1 MRQSSPTPKIVVSA
15 GPGMGTSG
23 RDEDPAYIVTTDVTT
38 DPPDIYGFSLTRY
51 RDENVIQL
59 MVEDQ
64 THCPVGKSQLT
75 AKLSRGKLVVAV
87 SEDAVASLG
96 IPADYVVFFSA
107 PDELL
112 REMDETLQ
120 VICAGIAEY
129 SREF

>member
-1 MRQSSPTPKIVVSA
+1 MRQNSSTPKILVSA
-15 GPGMGTSG
+15 GPGMATSG

-38 DPPDIYGFSLTRY
+38 DPGGIYGFSLTRY
-51 RDENVIQL
+51 RDKNVIQL

-64 THCPVGKSQLT
+64 THCPLGKSQLT

-87 SEDAVASLG
+87 SKDAVASLR
-96 IPADYVVFFSA
+96 IPADYVVLFSA

-112 REMDETLQ
+112 REMDETLR
-120 VICAGIAEY
+120 VICGGIAAY